1 MKYVLKNHCISFLH
15 KVHRFTHEEIKV
27 VHGKRIKYFALE
39 IHHRVYV
46 GKKMILHISG
56 VKNTIQ
62 RVVPQQ
68 NKGWLI
74 LIRRHLGYEDVKTA
88 EITVSLT

>member
-1 MKYVLKNHCISFLH
+1 MAIFEVQWVTLRMIHITRERYEICSQNHCISFLH

-46 GKKMILHISG
+46 GKK
-56 VKNTIQ
+56 
-62 RVVPQQ
+62 
-68 NKGWLI
+68 
-74 LIRRHLGYEDVKTA
+74 
-88 EITVSLT
+88 